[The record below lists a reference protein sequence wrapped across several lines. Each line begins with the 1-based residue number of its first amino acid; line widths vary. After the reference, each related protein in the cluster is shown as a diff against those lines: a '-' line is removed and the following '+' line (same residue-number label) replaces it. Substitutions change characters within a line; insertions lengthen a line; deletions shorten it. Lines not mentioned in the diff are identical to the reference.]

1 MRQAM
6 PKGPQGQKRPA
17 DAIGLA
23 VMIGKI
29 ATGEI
34 QDEGAESSIINL
46 KSEAGKKGAA
56 ARTAALSAK
65 RRKEISTQAAKSR
78 WATPAPSAT
87 TKQREPN

>member
-1 MRQAM
+1 M
-6 PKGPQGQKRPA
+6 PKGPNGEKRPA

-34 QDEGAESSIINL
+34 EDTSENRVKIVA

-56 ARTAALSAK
+56 ARRASLSAE

-78 WATPAPSAT
+78 WAAPAQRAK

>member
-1 MRQAM
+1 M

-34 QDEGAESSIINL
+34 DDEREEAPNTNV
-46 KSEAGKKGAA
+46 KSEAGKKGAK
-56 ARTAALSAK
+56 ARSASLSPQ

-78 WATPAPSAT
+78 WATLAPSAT

>member
-1 MRQAM
+1 M
-6 PKGPQGQKRPA
+6 PKGPHGEKRPA

-34 QDEGAESSIINL
+34 DDEREKAPNPNV
-46 KSEAGKKGAA
+46 KSEAGKKGGA
-56 ARTAALSAK
+56 ARSASLSAK

-78 WATPAPSAT
+78 WATPAPAAT